1 MRIVQGKHPLLLE
14 HAVPLTFSLGAEYRG
29 LVITGANA
37 GGKTV
42 VLKTVGLLT
51 VMTQFGLQIPAQ
63 VGTEIPVLD
72 EILSI
77 LVISKIWKMR

>member
-1 MRIVQGKHPLLLE
+1 MGLRQVNKEERLRIVRKTPSLLE

-42 VLKTVGLLT
+42 VLKQL
-51 VMTQFGLQIPAQ
+51 AY
-63 VGTEIPVLD
+63 
-72 EILSI
+72 
-77 LVISKIWKMR
+77 

>member
-1 MRIVQGKHPLLLE
+1 M
-14 HAVPLTFSLGAEYRG
+14 TFSLGAEYRG

-51 VMTQFGLQIPAQ
+51 VMAQFGLQIPAQ
-63 VGTEIPVLD
+63 AGTEIPVLD